1 MKSLFLSLILP
12 LLTATVTIGATTGT
26 NEPNAAEQPVSAVI
40 DLTHGYS
47 FYTGFG
53 TMMNHYLKPGQNNVR
68 NWRSFKNLNLDNA
81 NVFILPACDDK
92 VPYTDEDKAIMKQ
105 FVENGGGLVIMGSPG
120 KNQQNAMTGQF
131 GASFDKTGKAPLSF
145 TANSGLTGEIE
156 SPNGFTLTFTDP
168 GEWKALVVNADGT
181 PVLAEKKM
189 GQGKVIAAS
198 ATLFGARDKKM
209 NKNGGS
215 INNEWINTL
224 LTRAG
229 EGRKVDLSKQVD
241 GGDLVRTDHSKQV
254 GSLIYHW
261 SDYLTPSAEA
271 MIKMDSKCRPTIEK
285 FMGVPLSPGMSSEVG
300 LLATGGGGYSNGRHI
315 GLAVFWGGFPE
326 REDSMIEFITHEN
339 VHSWVHPHTEP
350 YWNEPIATYVGD
362 LVMGD
367 QGYPEEAAKRIA
379 NTIKSAL
386 ALDPEMK
393 LYNLDGN
400 GPADAP
406 ELDSGQK
413 RSINWGKS
421 FWVFDQLRK
430 DNPDFLAKY
439 FQAKRKYVPK
449 KLDKS
454 YSLDDAVAIMSIA
467 AGKDLFPW
475 FCEHGMPVSRDKV
488 QFEIN

>member
-1 MKSLFLSLILP
+1 MKSFFLSLILP
-12 LLTATVTIGATTGT
+12 LLAVTSAIGTTTTGT
-26 NEPNAAEQPVSAVI
+26 GTSSSPLSVVV

-53 TMMNHYLKPGQNNVR
+53 TFLHHYMKPGQNGVN
-68 NWRSFKNLNLDNA
+68 NWRSFKNLQLDNA

-92 VPYTDEDKAIMKQ
+92 VPYTDDDKAIVKK

-120 KNQQNAMTGQF
+120 SKQQNAIAGVFDVQF
-131 GASFDKTGKAPLSF
+131 GASGKAPLSF
-145 TANSGLTGEIE
+145 TANSGLSGEIE
-156 SPNGFTLTFTDP
+156 SPNGFTLTFSKP
-168 GEWKALVVNADGT
+168 EEWQPLVVNADGV
-181 PVLAEKKM
+181 PVLAEKKV
-189 GQGKVIAAS
+189 GHGKVLAAS
-198 ATLFGARDKKM
+198 STLFGQRSQKKE
-209 NKNGGS
+209 GS
-215 INNEWINTL
+215 INNEWINGL
-224 LTRAG
+224 LVRLG
-229 EGRKVDLSKQVD
+229 SGRQVNLDQKVD
-241 GGDLVRTDHSKQV
+241 GGDLVRTDNSRQV
-254 GSLIYHW
+254 GSLVYHW
-261 SDYLTPSAEA
+261 SDYLAPSAEA
-271 MIKMDSKCRPTIEK
+271 MIKMDTRCRPSIEK

-339 VHSWVHPHTEP
+339 VHSWVHPHAEP

-379 NTIKSAL
+379 NTIKPAL
-386 ALDPEMK
+386 AVDPEMK
-393 LYNLDGN
+393 LYDLNGN
-400 GPADAP
+400 GPDSVP
-406 ELDSGQK
+406 KLDPGQQ
-413 RSINWGKS
+413 RAVNWGKS
-421 FWVFDQLRK
+421 FWVFEQLRK

-439 FQAKRKYVPK
+439 FQAKRKYVPA
-449 KLDKS
+449 KLKHG

-488 QFEIN
+488 QFQTN